1 MFCFH
6 KFLVGSL
13 PFCHPLRGISAGA
26 LRHSI
31 IPQRCS
37 SDALWHSIIPQ
48 RCSSDESSMGTP
60 LDLVQHWQ
68 RVFEAN
74 GIPEAQESSEYI
86 VSFVLGAKTFQSLP
100 VQMISRTVTEEQW
113 QQVERLSTERLL
125 RMPVQ
130 YVIGEWDF
138 GGMTLKMRPPVFIP
152 RPETEELVKLAVDEL
167 SREKT
172 FPGSGQMEQQ
182 QALQTL
188 YADVVDYGPDG
199 FSLHLLHPIIMDIGC
214 GSGAISLSLLQK
226 LPQGRVVSVD
236 KREEAVNLTRENA
249 DRLHLAD
256 RIQILHHNILSDPLD
271 ELLRYAPVDMI
282 VSNPPYIL
290 EEDMTGLAP
299 EILSYEDHDALY
311 GGTDGLMVIKAIL
324 SLAAKL
330 LKDSGSVFLE
340 VDPRHPEMIVKWLT
354 ACPRLQLHVAA
365 VHEDFCG
372 KLRFLHLQKTKAP
385 DLYN

>member
-152 RPETEELVKLAVDEL
+152 RPETE
-167 SREKT
+167 
-172 FPGSGQMEQQ
+172 
-182 QALQTL
+182 
-188 YADVVDYGPDG
+188 
-199 FSLHLLHPIIMDIGC
+199 
-214 GSGAISLSLLQK
+214 
-226 LPQGRVVSVD
+226 GRVVSVD